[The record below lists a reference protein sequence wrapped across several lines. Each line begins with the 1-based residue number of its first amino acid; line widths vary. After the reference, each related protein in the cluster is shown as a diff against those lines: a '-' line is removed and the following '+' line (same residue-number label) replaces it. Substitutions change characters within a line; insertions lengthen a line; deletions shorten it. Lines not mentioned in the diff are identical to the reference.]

1 MSNSVMYSLLTPRQ
15 ILVKYS
21 QDLPSVDLKI
31 VEKDILAANLF
42 FENEENSI
50 DAIETVLEQLAMV
63 CNDKTLIDP
72 QWALLAGRLQ
82 MEIIHRLVPSSFS
95 EATKSMQP
103 ILNKDYFNFV
113 MFHARDLD
121 EIVRADNDFK
131 FDIFSTSTLRK
142 SYLAHVKKDDKSFLM
157 ETPQYMYLRVATFLR
172 RPKIE
177 DIKNVYT
184 SLSNGDYAHAT
195 PTLFN
200 AGMLKPQMSSCFLHS
215 VEDSM
220 PSISKAWH
228 DQAIIS
234 MNSGGIGS
242 DYSRLRHSE
251 IGQHGFSRGIVPW
264 LKITNEILKTVD
276 QGGKRKGSG
285 TMYLTDWHM
294 DVFEFVELKD
304 EGPEDMRAKD
314 LFLALMISDLFM
326 KRVEN
331 DEVWSL
337 FCPNKAIGL
346 VDTYGEKFEELYER
360 YEAQKLFSTQVR
372 ARELWQHILNMQI
385 KKSAP
390 FILYKDACNLKSN
403 QKNSGMVRCSNLCCE
418 ITLNTSSEEIAS
430 CILSSTALNRCV
442 EYNPDTGR
450 PFFNFDK
457 LERLVAEQV
466 HNLNKVIDYNYYPDN
481 IPEIKRSNMRHRPLG
496 MGVQGLADTFTLLDI
511 SWVIPNPKPINED
524 DLWIANPKARKLNDQ
539 IFETMYF
546 AAVAAS
552 VELARIK
559 GPYPSF
565 PGSPA
570 SKGEF
575 QFDMWGVKVGD
586 RPSRYTRDQWES
598 LRENMMKYG
607 LRNSTLMAIMP
618 TASSAH
624 ILGNIEACEPL
635 GELIYARSVLAGQF
649 MLVNKHLVRDLKALN
664 MWSDETI
671 KSIISNRGSMRDVS
685 LPETDPRFLRLCDLK
700 MKYLTV
706 FEIPQK
712 VNLQLTADRG
722 RFICQTQSS
731 NCFMAKPTRT
741 KLNAYHFYG
750 WKLGLKTGM
759 YYLRQKALTDPINFA
774 SDTKIIPDAG
784 EEAKEPVTK
793 RRKWDPN
800 TVSCNPDGVCM
811 ACNV

>member
-1 MSNSVMYSLLTPRQ
+1 MSKSIFVSQSMSTPRQ
-15 ILVKYS
+15 IIAKHAE
-21 QDLPSVDLKI
+21 DLPSVDTSL
-31 VEKDILAANLF
+31 VEKDIVAANDF
-42 FENEENSI
+42 FSKNENALE
-50 DAIETVLEQLAMV
+50 AVLDQLALV

-82 MEIIHRLVPSSFS
+82 MENIHRLVPRTFS
-95 EATKSMQP
+95 EATKTMRP
-103 ILNKDYFNFV
+103 ILNESYYNFV
-113 MFHARDLD
+113 MDHAKELD
-121 EIVRADNDFK
+121 ELARADNDFK

-142 SYLAHVKKDDKSFLM
+142 SYLAHVKRDDQSFLM

-172 RPKIE
+172 KPNMV
-177 DIKNVYT
+177 DIKNVYS
-184 SLSNGDYAHAT
+184 SLSNGDYSHAT

-200 AGMLKPQMSSCFLHS
+200 AGMIKPQCSSCFLGTVS
-215 VEDSM
+215 DDMSG
-220 PSISKAWH
+220 ISKSWH
-228 DQAIIS
+228 DHAIIS
-234 MNSGGIGS
+234 MNSGGIGCDFS
-242 DYSRLRHSE
+242 QIRHSE

-276 QGGKRKGSG
+276 QAGKRKGSG
-285 TMYLTDWHM
+285 TMYLKDWHV
-294 DVFEFVELKD
+294 DVFEFIELKD

-326 KRVEN
+326 KRVEA

-337 FCPNKAIGL
+337 FCPNKAKGL
-346 VDTYGEKFEELYER
+346 VDVYGQAFEELYLYYER
-360 YEAQKLFSTQVR
+360 AGIFSHQVR

-390 FILYKDACNLKSN
+390 FLLYADACNLKSN
-403 QKNSGMVRCSNLCCE
+403 QKNSGIVRCSNLCCE
-418 ITLNTSSEEIAS
+418 ITLNTSPDEIAS

-442 EYNPDTGR
+442 EYNPATGR
-450 PFFNFDK
+450 YFFNFDK

-466 HNLNKVIDYNYYPDN
+466 YNLNKVIDYNYYPDN
-481 IPEIKRSNMRHRPLG
+481 IPEIKTSNMRHRPLG
-496 MGVQGLADTFTLLDI
+496 IGVQGLADTFALLDI
-511 SWVIPNPKPINED
+511 SWVIPNPCKPVNED
-524 DLWIANPKARKLNDQ
+524 DLWVANPKAQKLNDQ

-546 AAVAAS
+546 AAVKAS
-552 VELARIK
+552 VDLAK
-559 GPYPSF
+559 TQGPYPSF
-565 PGSPA
+565 SGSPA
-570 SKGEF
+570 SQGQF

-586 RPSRYTRDQWES
+586 RRSRYTRDQWET
-598 LRENMMKYG
+598 LRSEMMKFG
-607 LRNSTLMAIMP
+607 LRNSTLTAVMP

-624 ILGNIEACEPL
+624 ILGNNEACEPFT
-635 GELIYARSVLAGQF
+635 ELIFARSVLAGQF
-649 MLVNKHLVRDLKALN
+649 MLVNKHLIRDLKAVN
-664 MWSDETI
+664 MWNDSTI
-671 KSIISNRGSMRDVS
+671 KSIISNRGSMKEISV
-685 LPETDPRFLRLCDLK
+685 PESDPRFERIRNLK

-712 VNLQLTADRG
+712 ATLQLTADRG

-741 KLNAYHFYG
+741 KLNAYHFHA

-774 SDTKIIPDAG
+774 SDTKIIPVG
-784 EEAKEPVTK
+784 PEAPEPPTK
-793 RRKWDPN
+793 RRKWDPK